1 MTAGSANIRHNIRR
15 WWRLIQPLFLLLALV
30 FIALLLVNQWS
41 ELRSHTWRMAPGWL
55 TLSGL
60 LMLVGW
66 CVEVWLWRAALA
78 GLGGRLNYADALGIW
93 FASILVRYIPGNV
106 WQPLGMTVLARQR
119 GVRVE
124 ATVGSIALFQA
135 VNLLSV
141 LPIAGVYLLTVGDF
155 GLLAPWLGGATK
167 WLAAATGLIIAFFLM
182 RPGWLIGLLNWA
194 LTKAGRD
201 RLDARLATGQLIRL
215 LLVATVAWLCW
226 GSSFAAITFGLTA
239 YTVGEM
245 SAALPHLLAAFP
257 MAYAVGYLSFVT
269 PSGLAVRE
277 GALYLLL
284 APVLG
289 GGPTTVAA
297 LAIRL
302 WQVILEVVVAGSFW
316 LWTRGRQSQDAP
328 SGQKE

>member
-1 MTAGSANIRHNIRR
+1 MTASLPVSRR
-15 WWRLIQPLFLLLALV
+15 LWRLIQPLFLLLALIFV
-30 FIALLLVNQWS
+30 VLLLASQWND
-41 ELRSHTWRMAPGWL
+41 LRSHTWRMDSRWL
-55 TLSGL
+55 AFSGL
-60 LMLVGW
+60 LMLGGW

-78 GLGGRLNYADALGIW
+78 CLGGWLGYADALGIW

-141 LPIAGVYLLTVGDF
+141 LPIAGIYLLTVGDF
-155 GLLAPWLGGATK
+155 GLLAPWLGAATN
-167 WLAAATGLIIAFFLM
+167 WLAAVAVLIITFFLL

-194 LTKAGRD
+194 VTKVGRTP
-201 RLDARLATGQLIRL
+201 LDAQLTTGQLIRL
-215 LLVATVAWLCW
+215 LLVAIVAWLCW
-226 GSSFAAITFGLTA
+226 GGSFAAITFGLTA

-245 SAALPHLLAAFP
+245 ASALPHLLAAFP
-257 MAYAVGYLSFVT
+257 MAYAVGYLSFIT

-277 GALYLLL
+277 GTLYLLL

-289 GGPTTVAA
+289 GGATTIAA

-302 WQVILEVVVAGSFW
+302 WQIVLEVVVAGSVW
-316 LWTRGRQSQDAP
+316 LWTRDRQSQDAR
-328 SGQKE
+328 SGPKE